1 MKTTYLGRLFFSIV
15 MFIGLNQAA
24 MAEMKYKTT
33 FVAKTDFQTVDW
45 NGGKATVGTLKG
57 VLETYGSN
65 DSKIPNGQSIQN
77 CVIKSVRV
85 NDATD
90 IQANCTATDKDG
102 DAIFAVS
109 ERKQGDI
116 NAGTGGKG
124 KTRFVGGTG
133 KYKGIS
139 GGCEYQTK
147 YLPEGWLSVESEC
160 VRNY

>member
-1 MKTTYLGRLFFSIV
+1 MKNKYLVNLA
-15 MFIGLNQAA
+15 LTAA
-24 MAEMKYKTT
+24 FLASYSQYAFAEIKYKTN
-33 FVAKTDFQTVDW
+33 FIAKTDFQSIDW

-65 DSKIPNGQSIQN
+65 DPKAPNGQSIQN
-77 CVIKSVRV
+77 CVLRSVRV
-85 NDATD
+85 NDTTE

-102 DAIFAVS
+102 DSIFAVA

-116 NAGTGGKG
+116 NSGTGGKG
-124 KTRFVGGTG
+124 KTRFVGGSG
-133 KYKGIS
+133 KYKGIT

-147 YLPEGWLSVESEC
+147 YLPENWVSVESEC

>member
-1 MKTTYLGRLFFSIV
+1 MKIKRLAHFIFAAV
-15 MFIGLNQAA
+15 LFIGINQIAQ
-24 MAEMKYKTT
+24 AEMKYKTT
-33 FVAKTDFQTVDW
+33 FVGKTDFQSVEW

-57 VLETYGSN
+57 ILETYGSN
-65 DSKIPNGQSIQN
+65 DTKAPNGQSIQN
-77 CVIKSVRV
+77 CVLKSVRV
-85 NDATD
+85 NDTTD
-90 IQANCTATDKDG
+90 IQANCTVTDKDG

-116 NAGTGGKG
+116 NAGAGGKG
-124 KTRFVGGTG
+124 KTRYVGGTG

-147 YLPEGWLSVESEC
+147 YLPDNWLSVESEC

>member
-1 MKTTYLGRLFFSIV
+1 MKNNTCLPLALALIG
-15 MFIGLNQAA
+15 FIGMHSVAH
-24 MAEMKYKTT
+24 AEMKYKTN
-33 FVAKTDFQTVDW
+33 FIAKTDFQSFDW

-57 VLETYGSN
+57 ILETYGSN
-65 DSKIPNGQSIQN
+65 DPKAPNGQSVQN

-85 NDATD
+85 NETTD
-90 IQANCTATDKDG
+90 IQSHCTLTDKDG
-102 DAIFAVS
+102 DSIFAIS

-124 KTRFVGGTG
+124 KTRYVGGTG

-147 YLPEGWLSVESEC
+147 YLPENWLSVESEC
-160 VRNY
+160 TRNY

>member
-1 MKTTYLGRLFFSIV
+1 MKQKNLAR
-15 MFIGLNQAA
+15 FIFATVILTGLNQSAL
-24 MAEMKYKTT
+24 AEMKYKTT

-57 VLETYGSN
+57 VLETYGGN
-65 DSKIPNGQSIQN
+65 DPKILNGQSIQN

-85 NDATD
+85 NDTTE

-102 DAIFAVS
+102 DAVFSVS

-124 KTRFVGGTG
+124 KTRYVGGTG

-160 VRNY
+160 IRNY